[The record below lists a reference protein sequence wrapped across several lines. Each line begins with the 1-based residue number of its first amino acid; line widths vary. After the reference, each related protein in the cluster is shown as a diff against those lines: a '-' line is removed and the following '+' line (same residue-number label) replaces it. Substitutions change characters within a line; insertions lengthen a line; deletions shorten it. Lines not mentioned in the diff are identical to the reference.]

1 MNKKILI
8 IEDDFI
14 IQMYLED
21 IVSEMNCEVVD
32 TLESS
37 NTIENILKNEK
48 VDLILMD
55 LGIRGE
61 RDGVDT
67 AKFINENYP
76 TPIVF
81 ITGNSDKT
89 TTQRIEE
96 VNPLL
101 IVFKPIDEVQ
111 LKFQLTA
118 ILKNLN

>member
-21 IVSEMNCEVVD
+21 IISEMNCEVVD

-37 NTIENILKNEK
+37 NSIENVLKNEK

-55 LGIRGE
+55 LGIRGD
-61 RDGVDT
+61 RDGVET
-67 AKFINENYP
+67 AKFINKNYP

-81 ITGNSDKT
+81 ITGNSDKIT
-89 TTQRIEE
+89 KQRIKE

-101 IVFKPIDEVQ
+101 IVFKPIDEEQ
-111 LKFQLTA
+111 LKSQLTTV
-118 ILKNLN
+118 LKNLN

>member
-37 NTIENILKNEK
+37 NTIENILENKK
-48 VDLILMD
+48 VDLVLMD
-55 LGIRGE
+55 LGIRGKC
-61 RDGVDT
+61 DGVET
-67 AKFINENYP
+67 AKFINKNHP

-81 ITGNSDKT
+81 ITGNSDKIT
-89 TTQRIEE
+89 KQRIEE

-101 IVFKPIDEVQ
+101 IVFKPIDEEQ
-111 LKFQLTA
+111 LKSQLTT
-118 ILKNLN
+118 ILKELN

>member
-8 IEDDFI
+8 IEDDFV

-21 IVSEMNCEVVD
+21 IISEMNCEVVD

-37 NTIENILKNEK
+37 NGIENILENKK
-48 VDLILMD
+48 VDLVLMD

-67 AKFINENYP
+67 AKIINKNHP

-81 ITGNSDKT
+81 ITGNSDKIT
-89 TTQRIEE
+89 KQRIEE

-101 IVFKPIDEVQ
+101 IVYKPIDEER
-111 LKFQLTA
+111 LKSQLTKV
-118 ILKNLN
+118 LKNLN